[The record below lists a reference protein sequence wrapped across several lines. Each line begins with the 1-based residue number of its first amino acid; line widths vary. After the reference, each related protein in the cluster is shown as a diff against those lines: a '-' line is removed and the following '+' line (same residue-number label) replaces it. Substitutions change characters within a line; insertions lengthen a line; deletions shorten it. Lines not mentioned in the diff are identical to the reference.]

1 MASPGHGITHP
12 SGMRF
17 AAPYRM
23 YCSRISTFT
32 ARMKSSLLISTAW
45 LVLSGSALAA
55 EPPRALAEAMDSQV
69 RSNEVSAAAQKNVDA
84 LRDQTQRMLEEYRDA
99 LRQTEVLNAYN
110 EHLRRLVESQRAEK
124 ASLERQAREI
134 ELTRRDIV
142 PLMLRMTDTLQKFV
156 SLDRPFLAEERAKRV
171 TELNALMEQH
181 GVNDAEKFRRVLE
194 AYQVENGYGKTIGAY
209 QGEFKVDGKEART
222 VDFLRVGRIGL
233 YYQTLDGRE
242 SGVWNNAAR
251 RWEQLP
257 ADDNKAIRKGLTLAK
272 EEKLTELLTLPVQP
286 PETPR

>member
-1 MASPGHGITHP
+1 
-12 SGMRF
+12 
-17 AAPYRM
+17 
-23 YCSRISTFT
+23 
-32 ARMKSSLLISTAW
+32 MKSSLLISTAW

-209 QGEFKVDGKEART
+209 QGELKVDGKEART